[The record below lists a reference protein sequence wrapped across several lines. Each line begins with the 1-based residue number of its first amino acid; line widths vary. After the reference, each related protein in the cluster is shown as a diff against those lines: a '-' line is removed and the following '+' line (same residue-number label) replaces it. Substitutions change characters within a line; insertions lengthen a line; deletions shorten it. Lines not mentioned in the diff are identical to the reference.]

1 MAFFIPA
8 ILALELIF
16 SGHLL
21 ASGFR
26 KRELFWLKFIGYS
39 FSVIL
44 LVLFTELC
52 FVFLGENDFIYG
64 ESQGPEPL
72 NDSIFYFLFYCSI
85 FVATAIMLRSCFDA
99 RKSEILSAVSVAYTI
114 QHICRQFST
123 LISLT
128 GVFDTLA
135 NPLIIEELIQ
145 VTLTIVASLIC
156 YFNFIRNKEN
166 LEIYRDTGS
175 IRVAISIAV
184 ILLCIGMSRIAH
196 WVPNRSPIT
205 IFTECIYS
213 ILCGMFV
220 IFMQF
225 GIVVL
230 ERTRRKADYL
240 SEVLALERKQYK
252 ISKETIDLINIKCH
266 DIKHQ
271 LNEFR
276 KNIDEE
282 SYKELER
289 SASIYESI
297 YHTGLEALDIVLTE
311 KTFQCES
318 KQIQMNC
325 FADGKLI
332 SFMEENDVYSL
343 FGNALSNAIESLE
356 GVAEEKRYISVR
368 ISRHKDLAIIH
379 IENYFDGEL
388 SFKDSLPVTKRDTK
402 FHGYGV
408 KSMERI
414 ALKYGGEMSV
424 MTENNVFNL
433 DIVIPI
439 PETKKA

>member
-1 MAFFIPA
+1 
-8 ILALELIF
+8 
-16 SGHLL
+16 
-21 ASGFR
+21 
-26 KRELFWLKFIGYS
+26 
-39 FSVIL
+39 
-44 LVLFTELC
+44 
-52 FVFLGENDFIYG
+52 
-64 ESQGPEPL
+64 
-72 NDSIFYFLFYCSI
+72 
-85 FVATAIMLRSCFDA
+85 
-99 RKSEILSAVSVAYTI
+99 
-114 QHICRQFST
+114 
-123 LISLT
+123 
-128 GVFDTLA
+128 
-135 NPLIIEELIQ
+135 
-145 VTLTIVASLIC
+145 
-156 YFNFIRNKEN
+156 
-166 LEIYRDTGS
+166 
-175 IRVAISIAV
+175 
-184 ILLCIGMSRIAH
+184 
-196 WVPNRSPIT
+196 
-205 IFTECIYS
+205 
-213 ILCGMFV
+213 
-220 IFMQF
+220 MQF

-289 SASIYESI
+289 SASIYESV
-297 YHTGLEALDIVLTE
+297 YHTGLEPLDIVLTE

-368 ISRHKDLAIIH
+368 ISRHKDLVIIH